1 MTTKRIRFVVL
12 LTLLGALGVLVAALR
27 PQAEEVEENEAPT
40 VSESDLQIY
49 IKVYTAMQEDH
60 DLVIDNAIK
69 PYQISLDDF
78 RQLERRV
85 QGQSRL
91 VDRVRQ
97 ALLDSAKAHSVFAQA
112 AAATPTPQSTP
123 TEPKPQ
129 HKKK

>member
-1 MTTKRIRFVVL
+1 MTKKRIRFVVL
-12 LTLLGALGVLVAALR
+12 LIVLGALGVLAAALR
-27 PQAEEVEENEAPT
+27 PQAEEVEESEAPA

-60 DLVIDNAIK
+60 DLTIDNAIK
-69 PYQISLDDF
+69 PHQISLDDF

-112 AAATPTPQSTP
+112 PAATPTPESTP
-123 TEPKPQ
+123 TEPKP